1 MYMKNPNLR
10 AEGEKIEI
18 TQDELREYIKC
29 KKNIFHFS
37 KYFYITTENG
47 TEPIDLYGYQKRL
60 IKLILTKEK
69 DRNNRII
76 MLPRQ
81 TGKTTIATLIIT
93 WYALFQES
101 KTVSLLANKQAQAD
115 EILFRIKEAY
125 VRLPLWLQQGIKKWN
140 AKEVILENNVRLFT
154 AASSSSSIR
163 GKTVDLQLVDEFAH
177 LDNNVAESFMR
188 SVFPTQ
194 SSRPDGM
201 LMLIST
207 PNGMNHFYDIWKKAV
222 EGKNSFVPAKVQWWE
237 IGNRDEEWKE
247 KQIRDNGIQ
256 YFMQEHACLMGY
268 EEVQIIDENGEDKII
283 KIEELFKNYSKF
295 QKEMGL

>member
-10 AEGEKIEI
+10 AEGEKIEM

-237 IGNRDEEWKE
+237 IGNRDEKWKE